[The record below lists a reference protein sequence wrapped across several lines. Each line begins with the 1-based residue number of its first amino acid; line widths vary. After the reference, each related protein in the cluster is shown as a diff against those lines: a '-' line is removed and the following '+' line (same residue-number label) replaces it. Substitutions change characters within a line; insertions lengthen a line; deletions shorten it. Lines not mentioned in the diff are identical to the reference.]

1 MTPAVLRSIAV
12 VVPRS
17 KLVEA
22 CRPSVVKVMPVL
34 VLLLR
39 KAAAPPFSAKPSVL
53 RFT

>member
-22 CRPSVVKVMPVL
+22 CRPSVVVMPVL